1 MPNTTP
7 LYPDDPRQ
15 VGDIRLTGRVG
26 EGGQGI
32 VYRGEASDGAVVV
45 VKLLRGDLWGD
56 DAARDRFM
64 WEAELAMQV
73 ARFCTAGVLSA
84 GMAGDRPYIVSEYID
99 GPSLQRRV
107 ASEGVLTDGALERL
121 AIGTATAL
129 TAIHHAGIVHRDF
142 KPANVILGPDGPRVI
157 DFGIARALDTTRTAT
172 QGVVGTPSYMAPER
186 FSGAGSGPAADVFA
200 WAATVVYAATG
211 RPPFGDDAIPAVL
224 NRILNESPDLTGL
237 REPVCG
243 LVESCLA
250 KDPARRPS
258 ARQVLL
264 RLLGGAESPAA
275 TALDRSAAGNAAER
289 TAAGKATDRPAA
301 DAGRT
306 TVVPVP
312 AAVDGVPVPAAPNP
326 ADTADRVPASAAP
339 TSLDIPLLSAA
350 AEFAAAD
357 TIAGSAETI
366 GNIGGLTT
374 NDAAESPRRSAGPRR
389 SRLRKVLIPAAV
401 AVAASGAVLAANAAE
416 SRGSSPAR
424 ATTGAPA
431 SPAPGSPARP
441 ADAAP
446 VRVPEIAGLSENA
459 AAARLRGA
467 GLTMGRV
474 TVDCAASRRKTV
486 LRAAPAA
493 GTTAA
498 AHTPVDVVVGGTP
511 VTVLDGKGWPVAQA
525 RKVLEGNGLHVTL
538 ERRRS
543 DYWIGKVVAQ
553 QPAAGTRACP
563 GSDVT
568 LFVGVG

>member
-15 VGDIRLTGRVG
+15 VGDFRLTGRVG

-32 VYRGEASDGAVVV
+32 VYRGEASDGAAVA

-56 DAARDRFM
+56 DAARSRFL
-64 WEAELAMQV
+64 WEADLAMQV

-84 GMAGDRPYIVSEYID
+84 GMAGERLYIVSEYID

-107 ASEGVLTDGALERL
+107 DSEGVLADGSLERL
-121 AIGTATAL
+121 AIGTVTAL
-129 TAIHHAGIVHRDF
+129 TAIHEAGIVHRDF
-142 KPANVILGPDGPRVI
+142 KPANVILGSDGPRVI

-172 QGVVGTPSYMAPER
+172 QGVIGTPSYMAPER
-186 FSGAGSGPAADVFA
+186 FSGACSGPAADVFA
-200 WAATVVYAATG
+200 WAATMVYAATG
-211 RPPFGDDAIPAVL
+211 RPPFGDDVIPAVL
-224 NRILNESPDLTGL
+224 NRILNEPPDLTGL
-237 REPVCG
+237 REPVRG
-243 LVESCLA
+243 LVESCLV

-264 RLLGGAESPAA
+264 RLLGGAGSPVAA
-275 TALDRSAAGNAAER
+275 VNA
-289 TAAGKATDRPAA
+289 PAA
-301 DAGRT
+301 DTGRGA
-306 TVVPVP
+306 VLPVP
-312 AAVDGVPVPAAPNP
+312 DAAPG
-326 ADTADRVPASAAP
+326 RVSASPAP
-339 TSLDIPLLSAA
+339 TSLDTPLLSAA
-350 AEFAAAD
+350 AELAAAD

-366 GNIGGLTT
+366 GNIAGVTA
-374 NDAAESPRRSAGPRR
+374 NDAAESSPRSTGRADGPRR
-389 SRLRKVLIPAAV
+389 SRLRKVFIPVAV

-416 SRGSSPAR
+416 PGGSTRAR
-424 ATTGAPA
+424 ATANARAA
-431 SPAPGSPARP
+431 STPGSPAVP
-441 ADAAP
+441 ANAAP
-446 VRVPEIAGLSENA
+446 VRVPEIAGLSESA

-474 TVDCAASRRKTV
+474 TVDCAASRQKTV
-486 LRAAPAA
+486 LRAAPAV

-498 AHTPVDVVVGGTP
+498 AHTAVDVVVGGTP

-525 RKVLEGNGLHVTL
+525 RKVLERNGLHVTL

-553 QPAAGTRACP
+553 HPAAGTRACP